1 MKLLLILF
9 FSLLV
14 ASGNIFA
21 QANPSQP
28 KIGELPI
35 GKIIS
40 WRADE
45 SSKKFFV
52 QRSTDG
58 IYYTTVGKVMVE
70 DSIHNKFYT
79 FLDATL
85 SPDEVYYRIAQVAH
99 KTGIQYS
106 DATYYCS
113 NAPNTLALKRISD
126 SQVDK
131 VVIVE
136 FESAETGEGD
146 YKIMTEIQDHI
157 FTVYE
162 KPFRIFQGK
171 NVLPIKV
178 EFLDPGFYQVQLAL
192 GQEVEKF
199 SFVKKKTPSSGD
211 VIVVKK

>member
-1 MKLLLILF
+1 MKLILTFLI
-9 FSLLV
+9 SLLF

-21 QANPSQP
+21 QAKPSKP

-35 GKIIS
+35 GKIIT

-45 SSKKFFV
+45 ASKKFFV

-58 IYYTTVGKVMVE
+58 IYYTTIGKVMVE

-79 FLDATL
+79 YLDASL
-85 SPDEVYYRIAQVAH
+85 SPDEVYYRVAQADH

-106 DATYYCS
+106 DASYYCS

-131 VVIVE
+131 IVIVE
-136 FESAETGEGD
+136 FESADSGEGN

-162 KPFRIFQGK
+162 KPFSVFQGK

-199 SFVKKKTPSSGD
+199 SFVKKKTKSSGE

>member
-1 MKLLLILF
+1 MKLILTVLI
-9 FSLLV
+9 SLLM

-21 QANPSQP
+21 QAKPTKP

-35 GKIIS
+35 GKILS
-40 WRADE
+40 WRADGT
-45 SSKKFFV
+45 SKNFFV

-58 IYYTTVGKVMVE
+58 IYYKTIGKVMVN

-85 SPDEVYYRIAQVAH
+85 SPDEVYYRVAQADH
-99 KTGIQYS
+99 KTGIEYS
-106 DATYYCS
+106 DATYHCS

-136 FESAETGEGD
+136 FESADTGEGD
-146 YKIMTEIQDHI
+146 YKITTEIQEHV

-162 KPFRIFQGK
+162 KPIKILQGK

-178 EFLDPGFYQVQLAL
+178 EFLDPGFYQVQLAF
-192 GQEVEKF
+192 GEEVEKF
-199 SFVKKKTPSSGD
+199 SFVKKKSKSSGD

>member
-1 MKLLLILF
+1 MKLILTFLI
-9 FSLLV
+9 SLLL
-14 ASGNIFA
+14 ATGNIFA
-21 QANPSQP
+21 QANPTKP

-40 WRADE
+40 WRADFA
-45 SSKKFFV
+45 SKKFFV

-58 IYYTTVGKVMVE
+58 IYYTTIGKVMVE

-85 SPDEVYYRIAQVAH
+85 SPDEVYYRIAQADH

-106 DATYYCS
+106 EASYYCS

-131 VVIVE
+131 IVIVE
-136 FESAETGEGD
+136 FESADTGEGD
-146 YKIMTEIQDHI
+146 YKITTEIQDHI
-157 FTVYE
+157 FTLYE
-162 KPFRIFQGK
+162 KPFKIYQGK

-178 EFLDPGFYQVQLAL
+178 EFLDPGFYQVQLAM

-199 SFVKKKTPSSGD
+199 SFVKKKATPSGD

>member
-1 MKLLLILF
+1 MKLFLTLLFSLF
-9 FSLLV
+9 FTV
-14 ASGNIFA
+14 GHIFA
-21 QANPSQP
+21 QAKPSKP
-28 KIGELPI
+28 KIGEIPI

-58 IYYTTVGKVMVE
+58 IYYVTVGKVMAE
-70 DSIHNKFYT
+70 DSINNKFYT

-85 SPDEVYYRIAQVAH
+85 APDEVYYRIAQVDH

-113 NAPNTLALKRISD
+113 NAANTIALKRISD
-126 SQVDK
+126 SQVEK
-131 VVIVE
+131 LVIVE
-136 FESAETGEGD
+136 FESADSGDGD

-162 KPFRIFQGK
+162 KPISVYQGK

-178 EFLDPGFYQVQLAL
+178 EFLDPGFYQVQLAF

-199 SFVKKKTPSSGD
+199 SFVKKKSKSSGD

>member
-1 MKLLLILF
+1 MKLIL
-9 FSLLV
+9 SLLFLLLT
-14 ASGNIFA
+14 ATGSLFA
-21 QANPSQP
+21 QAKPSKP

-35 GKIIS
+35 GKIIT
-40 WRADE
+40 WRAED

-58 IYYTTVGKVMVE
+58 VYYTTVGKVLVE
-70 DSIHNKFYT
+70 DSIHNNFYT

-85 SPDEVYYRIAQVAH
+85 SPDEVYYRIAQADH

-106 DATYYCS
+106 DASYYCS

-136 FESAETGEGD
+136 FESAENGEGG

-162 KPFRIFQGK
+162 KPVRIFQGK

-199 SFVKKKTPSSGD
+199 SFVKKKTKSDGD

>member
-1 MKLLLILF
+1 MKFILTFLISILF
-9 FSLLV
+9 VF
-14 ASGNIFA
+14 GNIFA
-21 QANPSQP
+21 QAKPSKP

-35 GKIIS
+35 GKILS

-45 SSKKFFV
+45 SSKNFFV

-58 IYYTTVGKVMVE
+58 VYYTTVGKVMVE

-79 FLDATL
+79 FLDASL
-85 SPDEVYYRIAQVAH
+85 SPDEVYYRIAQADH
-99 KTGIQYS
+99 QTGIQYS
-106 DATYYCS
+106 DATHYCS

-131 VVIVE
+131 LVIVE
-136 FESAETGEGD
+136 FESAENGDGD
-146 YKIMTEIQDHI
+146 YKIMTEIQDHV

-162 KPFRIFQGK
+162 KPFKILHGK

-178 EFLDPGFYQVQLAL
+178 EFLDPGFYQVQLVM

-199 SFVKKKTPSSGD
+199 SFVKKKTTSSGD